1 MPTIKNKLSNL
12 HNINHKKMSKL
23 TVRVRTKKDLTQLLK
38 QGGSGWWTI
47 AKFRDENL
55 TNIEVYNWDGSLV
68 IKAEYDDKISQR
80 NENNKLYLGFKNPK
94 IEVVNPPLKWQGRNP
109 VNYVEDN
116 PSDSKN
122 LKVEIDHRL
131 IDKNLEELIAGVV
144 EKKIKELIPPK
155 VEEKQ
160 EKKELTR
167 RELLQDLLSK
177 NYGESIEL
185 LDYQMSKNI
194 VKGWFMEKR
203 REWYFD
209 FELDLER
216 KGLGYK
222 PHDFIRNMSDEAL
235 YEIYPR
241 LKEKEKALIFNLIR
255 LTFSYGGEVL
265 LLTEDEF
272 PEDIDEYGF
281 IPQSQCFPVIIYNN
295 QKYKM
300 LGGFYLFNNSKKSLS
315 EQIISDNNDD
325 SVRVFEDWEQ
335 AVNHLVKKMG
345 YYLAES

>member
-1 MPTIKNKLSNL
+1 
-12 HNINHKKMSKL
+12 MSKL

-68 IKAEYDDKISQR
+68 IKAEYDNKISQR
-80 NENNKLYLGFKNPK
+80 NENNKLYLGFRNAK
-94 IEVVNPPLKWQGRNP
+94 IETVNPPLKWQGRNP

-116 PSDSKN
+116 PSDSAN

-131 IDKNLEELIAGVV
+131 IDQNLEELIAGVV
-144 EKKIKELIPPK
+144 EKKIKELMPPK
-155 VEEKQ
+155 P
-160 EKKELTR
+160 EKKEPTR

-177 NYGESIEL
+177 NYGQEIEL
-185 LDYQMSKNI
+185 LDYQMTNNF
-194 VKGWFMEKR
+194 VRGWFMEKR

-209 FELDLER
+209 FELDLGR
-216 KGLGYK
+216 KDLGYK

-241 LKEKEKALIFNLIR
+241 LKDKEKALIFNLIR
-255 LTFSYGGEVL
+255 LTFNYGGEVL
-265 LLTEDEF
+265 FLTEDDF
-272 PEDIDEYGF
+272 PEDIEEYGF
-281 IPQSQCFPVIIYNN
+281 IPQSQCFPIIIYNN
-295 QKYKM
+295 TKYKM

-325 SVRVFEDWEQ
+325 SVRVFDDGEK
-335 AVNHLVKKMG
+335 AFKHLVKRMD
-345 YYLAES
+345 YYCVES

>member
-1 MPTIKNKLSNL
+1 
-12 HNINHKKMSKL
+12 MSKL

-68 IKAEYDDKISQR
+68 IKAEYDPKISQR
-80 NENNKLYLGFKNPK
+80 NENNKLYLGFRNAK
-94 IEVVNPPLKWQGRNP
+94 IEIVNPPLKWPGRNP

-122 LKVEIDHRL
+122 LRVEIDHRL
-131 IDKNLEELIAGVV
+131 IDQNLEELIAGVV
-144 EKKIKELIPPK
+144 EKKIKEIMQTKP
-155 VEEKQ
+155 E
-160 EKKELTR
+160 EKKEKKEPTR
-167 RELLQDLLSK
+167 RELLEDLLSN
-177 NYGESIEL
+177 NYGQKIEL
-185 LDYQMSKNI
+185 LDYQINKNM
-194 VKGWFMEKR
+194 VRGWFIEKR

-209 FELDLER
+209 FELDLQR
-216 KGLGYK
+216 KDLGYK

-255 LTFSYGGEVL
+255 LTFNYGGEVL
-265 LLTEDEF
+265 LFSEDEF

-281 IPQSQCFPVIIYNN
+281 SPQSQCFPVIIYNN

-315 EQIISDNNDD
+315 EQIISDNNDE
-325 SVRVFEDWEQ
+325 SVKFFKDWEK
-335 AVNHLVKKMG
+335 AFKHLVKKMD
-345 YYLAES
+345 YYRAES